1 MPLKLADLGKTTR
14 EATFTYEGSTVHIK
28 YRPSALTA
36 RVQMSSASLVTLGR
50 EFVGSD
56 DDPDEIKRER
66 LISAAESVL
75 EALGDYTEVLSKMVA
90 DWDVLGEDGKPIPVT
105 PSVIRD
111 LPLDF
116 VYEMFGAIMRANSP
130 NAKSVEHHVA
140 VS

>member
-14 EATFTYEGSTVHIK
+14 DATFTYEGSTVHLK

-50 EFVGSD
+50 EFAGSE
-56 DDPDEIKRER
+56 DDPDDVKRDR

-75 EALGDYTEVLSKMVA
+75 EALGDYTEVLTKMVA
-90 DWDVLGEDGKPIPVT
+90 EWDVLGEDGKPIPI
-105 PSVIRD
+105 SAEVIRD

-116 VYEMFGAIMRANSP
+116 VYEMFGAIMKANNP
-130 NAKSVEHHVA
+130 NAKSVK
-140 VS
+140 S

>member
-14 EATFTYEGSTVHIK
+14 DATFTYEGSTVHLK

-50 EFVGSD
+50 EFAGSE
-56 DDPDEIKRER
+56 DDPDDVKRDR

-75 EALGDYTEVLSKMVA
+75 EALGDYTEVLSTMVA
-90 DWDVLGEDGKPIPVT
+90 EWDVLGEDGKPIPI
-105 PSVIRD
+105 SAEVIRD

-116 VYEMFGAIMRANSP
+116 VYEMFGAIMKANNP
-130 NAKSVEHHVA
+130 NAKSVK
-140 VS
+140 S